1 MEPKDYNTK
10 KGKYTHLKESE
21 RYKIEALLQEK
32 KKPKDIAI
40 VLGRGRSTIYKET
53 KRGAV
58 ERLQYDLSK
67 KKQCR
72 ADPAQRDYE
81 AKVTGKEHELKIGK
95 DRRIEGCIRKK
106 LAEDKFSP
114 DAIIGEIKLKGLAF
128 EGMICTKT
136 LYNYID
142 AGISPGITNETLWEK
157 RKRKKGKYRGKYA
170 VSASPT
176 ERVKVLNN
184 GPKKRMAALNTAVGK
199 EIVLKVPKG
208 TQRAS

>member
-95 DRRIEGCIRKK
+95 DRQSADQKLIEKEIN
-106 LAEDKFSP
+106 
-114 DAIIGEIKLKGLAF
+114 IKLDTGYNRKLKQN
-128 EGMICTKT
+128 TKW
-136 LYNYID
+136 NY
-142 AGISPGITNETLWEK
+142 
-157 RKRKKGKYRGKYA
+157 
-170 VSASPT
+170 
-176 ERVKVLNN
+176 
-184 GPKKRMAALNTAVGK
+184 VGK
-199 EIVLKVPKG
+199 ISYGEVFKTRDQILTVEGSNIYEAYMVISDGKLVGFYLPAEKSYTPLRESVELYKKKHMDE
-208 TQRAS
+208 Q